1 MEENKTWHNQPN
13 NPEQESKLAAE
24 DTKLLFLK
32 TYRIENES
40 SDGIA
45 AAVESLNTGLSILY
59 SECVTDLMKL

>member
-1 MEENKTWHNQPN
+1 MEENKTWHNQLNHPD
-13 NPEQESKLAAE
+13 QESKLAAE

-59 SECVTDLMKL
+59 SDFVVDLLQL